1 LKRYIIY
8 FLKFAVPA
16 AIIAWLLASVPADD
30 YRAFQAR
37 PKNWPL
43 LGLALL
49 VVLSAVSVTIV
60 RWYLLVRALGLRFR
74 LVDAFRLGY
83 LGYLLN
89 FVSVGSVGGD
99 LFKAIFIAREQPGR
113 RAEAVATVLVDRI
126 VGMYGLVLLTSGVIC
141 LGGIPNADRDV
152 VAICRL
158 TLLVAVVGLA
168 GIIVWLIPGSTSGR
182 WWRWLT
188 DLPKVGPILR
198 RLLDAAE
205 IYRSRWLTVASTL
218 VISMFS
224 HALFTLSIFLIA
236 HAMFAHVPSLREHLI
251 IVPLGMVAGSLPMT
265 PAGFG
270 AFEFAI
276 EKLYQMIPVDPLN
289 DVAGILVALVYRVLT
304 ILVAMIGIV
313 VYWTSQRE
321 MQAALH
327 EAEQESHTLE

>member
-1 LKRYIIY
+1 MADSRID
-8 FLKFAVPA
+8 A
-16 AIIAWLLASVPADD
+16 AA
-30 YRAFQAR
+30 
-37 PKNWPL
+37 
-43 LGLALL
+43 
-49 VVLSAVSVTIV
+49 
-60 RWYLLVRALGLRFR
+60 
-74 LVDAFRLGY
+74 
-83 LGYLLN
+83 
-89 FVSVGSVGGD
+89 
-99 LFKAIFIAREQPGR
+99 
-113 RAEAVATVLVDRI
+113 
-126 VGMYGLVLLTSGVIC
+126 
-141 LGGIPNADRDV
+141 
-152 VAICRL
+152 
-158 TLLVAVVGLA
+158 
-168 GIIVWLIPGSTSGR
+168 R
-182 WWRWLT
+182 WWHWLT

-205 IYRSRWLTVASTL
+205 IYRSRWPTVAATL

-236 HAMFAHVPSLREHLI
+236 HAMFTHVPSLREHLI

-321 MQAALH
+321 VQEVLH
-327 EAEQESHTLE
+327 EAERESHSRM

>member
-1 LKRYIIY
+1 MI
-8 FLKFAVPA
+8 
-16 AIIAWLLASVPADD
+16 
-30 YRAFQAR
+30 
-37 PKNWPL
+37 
-43 LGLALL
+43 
-49 VVLSAVSVTIV
+49 
-60 RWYLLVRALGLRFR
+60 
-74 LVDAFRLGY
+74 DAFRLGF

-126 VGMYGLVLLTSGVIC
+126 VGDVRAGAADQRRDLPRRPSELGSGRRRDLPPHTC
-141 LGGIPNADRDV
+141 WWRCSAWPGI
-152 VAICRL
+152 L
-158 TLLVAVVGLA
+158 
-168 GIIVWLIPGSTSGR
+168 VWLIPGSTRGV
-182 WWRWLT
+182 WWHWLT

-205 IYRSRWLTVASTL
+205 IYRSRWPTVAATL
-218 VISMFS
+218 VISVFS
-224 HALFTLSIFLIA
+224 HALFTLSMFLIA
-236 HAMFAHVPSLREHLI
+236 HAMFTHVPSLREHLI

-276 EKLYQMIPVDPLN
+276 EKLYQMIPADPQN
-289 DVAGILVALVYRVLT
+289 DVAGILVALVYRLLT

-321 MQAALH
+321 VQEVLHQA
-327 EAEQESHTLE
+327 ERESHELV